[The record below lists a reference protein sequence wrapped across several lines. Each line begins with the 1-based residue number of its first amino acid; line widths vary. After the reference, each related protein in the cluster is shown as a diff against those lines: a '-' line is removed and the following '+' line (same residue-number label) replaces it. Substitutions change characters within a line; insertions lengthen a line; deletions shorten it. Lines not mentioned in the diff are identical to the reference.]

1 MIQIGERCTNVVDGP
16 TAPTDRRTFLA
27 AAGAA
32 ATATSGCLDRIQASV
47 DRNPPEQVSVSIK
60 MVPRDEDDAP
70 IAIARHLA
78 DNLERAGADV
88 ELEPMS
94 SEQLLRDVLVNRE
107 FGIYVTQHPG
117 HSDPDFLYGFL
128 HSRFVEEAGWQN
140 PLGYANV
147 SSADEPLETQ
157 RVVEGSERRDV
168 LGELQHTV
176 VDDAP
181 LIVVAFP
188 DEPRAVRTDRYRG
201 WARRSL
207 EEPMAYIGLD
217 AVDEDAED
225 DRVEATL
232 HVGILDRRPTRNLN
246 PFAVEFR
253 NRGTITGLLYDPLGR
268 DIERSIEPWLA
279 ETWDWNRFRGR
290 PALRV
295 RLREDLLW
303 HDGESL
309 TAADVAFT
317 HRFLKDT
324 TMTDGDPIVPSP
336 RFRSE
341 STLVDSVDVEDD
353 RSFTIRF
360 VDATRT
366 VASRALTVP
375 IIPEHVWEGR
385 TEMTEIAGITVDH
398 VTEAIVADNLEPV
411 GSGPLRF
418 AEATPNERL
427 ELARYDDHFL
437 QRDGVTGAA
446 GEFSGK
452 PPYER
457 LEFQFFPSDATMVEL
472 LRDGSLD
479 ATAMGISAAE
489 VPRAGRA
496 ANVSLEIE
504 RTSAFY
510 HVGFNSRDAPFSNP
524 RFRQAVSRLID
535 REYLRREVF
544 HQFATPALSPL
555 FDTVA
560 VPTDLQWEPDHDQ
573 GFVGE
578 SGEDGEVEP
587 ETARDLFRDAGYSYN
602 DDDQLLMQT

>member
-1 MIQIGERCTNVVDGP
+1 MDGSTVV
-16 TAPTDRRTFLA
+16 TDRRTFLA
-27 AAGAA
+27 AAGAT
-32 ATATSGCLDRIQASV
+32 ATATTAGCLDRIQASV
-47 DRNPPEQVSVSIK
+47 DRNPPEQVSVTIK
-60 MVPRDEDDAP
+60 MVPRDEDNAP

-78 DNLERAGADV
+78 DNLGRAGADV
-88 ELEPMS
+88 QLEPMA
-94 SEQLLRDVLVNRE
+94 SEQLRRDVLINRE
-107 FGIYVTQHPG
+107 FDIYITHHPG
-117 HSDPDFLYGFL
+117 HADPDYLYGFL

-147 SSADEPLETQ
+147 SSVDEQLETQ
-157 RVVEGSERRDV
+157 RVTEGSERREV
-168 LGELQHTV
+168 LGDLQRTAV
-176 VDDAP
+176 EDAP

-207 EEPMAYIGLD
+207 DEPLAYIGLD
-217 AVDEDAED
+217 ALDENAED
-225 DRVEATL
+225 DRDASTL

-246 PFAVEFR
+246 PFSVEFR

-268 DIERSIEPWLA
+268 NIERSIEPWLA
-279 ETWDWNRFRGR
+279 ESWEWDRFRGS
-290 PALRV
+290 PTLRV
-295 RLREDLLW
+295 QLREGLEW

-317 HRFLKDT
+317 YRFLKDT
-324 TMTDGDPIVPSP
+324 TMADGDPVVPSP

-353 RSFTIRF
+353 LTLRIRF
-360 VDATRT
+360 VDSTQT
-366 VASRALTVP
+366 VARRALTVP

-385 TEMTEIAGITVDH
+385 TQMTEIAGITVDH
-398 VTEAIVADNLEPV
+398 VTEALIVDNTEPV

-418 AEATPNERL
+418 ADATPNERL

-437 QRDGVTGAA
+437 QRDGVTGAT
-446 GEFSGK
+446 GEFSGA

-457 LEFQFFPSDATMVEL
+457 VEFQFFPSDATMVEL

-479 ATAMGISAAE
+479 ATAMGISATE

-510 HVGFNSRDAPFSNP
+510 HIGFNSRNAPFSNP

-535 REYLRREVF
+535 REHIRREVF

-555 FDTVA
+555 FDTVT
-560 VPTDLQWEPDHDQ
+560 VPTDLQWEPDHEL
-573 GFVGE
+573 GYVGE
-578 SGEDGEVEP
+578 SGDGEVDP
-587 ETARDLFRDAGYSYN
+587 ETARELFREAGYSYN
-602 DDDQLLMQT
+602 DDDELLMQT